1 MPSNRGRRRV
11 GGITVT
17 DVRHDGLGISSA
29 SPVVQDFG
37 EIAGAGRD
45 AVNLMLAGIT
55 DSGSGRLATEARQA
69 VFTITQQVE
78 NAV

>member
-45 AVNLMLAGIT
+45 AVTSADGH
-55 DSGSGRLATEARQA
+55 S
-69 VFTITQQVE
+69 VFP
-78 NAV
+78 

>member
-29 SPVVQDFG
+29 SPIVQDFG

-45 AVNLMLAGIT
+45 VVFDLMQGIT
-55 DSGSGRLATEARQA
+55 DTGSGRLATKARQ
-69 VFTITQQVE
+69 VVYTITQQVE
-78 NAV
+78 NVT